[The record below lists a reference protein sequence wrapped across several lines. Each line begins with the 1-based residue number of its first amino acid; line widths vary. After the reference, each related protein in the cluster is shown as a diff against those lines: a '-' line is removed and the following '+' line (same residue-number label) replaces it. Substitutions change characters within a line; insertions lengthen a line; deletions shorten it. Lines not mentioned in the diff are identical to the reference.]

1 MLNFIHSIYCTWAVQ
16 SLAFGLNYP
25 SKPCT
30 YYISTMFNER
40 NRNTY
45 DLQFGHIFLPPQVF
59 LVLRTHGRQH
69 VIRVHANVHEVIQD
83 IRECCVSTCK
93 MPTKKKTPAKHA
105 MQDERRSEWITI
117 NSSYTYNQYKL
128 LFCIGHFSLHLNFFL
143 KFLLANRTN
152 PNENET
158 KSILSAE
165 LFYITW

>member
-1 MLNFIHSIYCTWAVQ
+1 
-16 SLAFGLNYP
+16 
-25 SKPCT
+25 
-30 YYISTMFNER
+30 MFNER

-93 MPTKKKTPAKHA
+93 MPTKKKTPARNA
-105 MQDERRSEWITI
+105 MQDERRSEWIII

-128 LFCIGHFSLHLNFFL
+128 RFCIGHFSLHLIFFL

-158 KSILSAE
+158 KSN
-165 LFYITW
+165 